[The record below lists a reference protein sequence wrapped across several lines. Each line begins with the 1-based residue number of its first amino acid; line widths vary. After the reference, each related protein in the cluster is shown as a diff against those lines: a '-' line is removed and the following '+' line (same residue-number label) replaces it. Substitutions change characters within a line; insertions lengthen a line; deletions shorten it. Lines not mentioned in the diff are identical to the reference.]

1 MKILLKKH
9 ELFMVPL
16 KDLVVFPRMVV
27 PLFVGRRRSLR
38 SVEEA
43 MRLGR
48 PLFLVSQK
56 KTGVEEPDE
65 RDVHGVGTA
74 ARILQMLKL
83 PDGKIRLLVEGQ
95 ERAVIVRYSDTRD
108 TFRVIVRPF
117 RETREITPQ
126 LSALMRA
133 ALSQFTRYS
142 EVSKKV
148 PPEAVTAVQ
157 GAELPDLL
165 VDLIAGNLPL
175 KLSQKLELLSVED
188 PAERL
193 EKCASIVA
201 SEIEVLTLEQ
211 EITGKVRRKLEKTQK
226 DYFLTEQLKEI
237 QKELGAEGD
246 DPTGAKEL
254 EEKVGAKGLPAEV
267 AEKCRKELKRL
278 VRMQPMSPE
287 SALLRTYLE
296 WIVDLPWKEVTTDN
310 RDIERARIIMD
321 EDHYDLK
328 KVKERI
334 LDFIA
339 VRQLSSGV
347 KGPILCFVGPPGTGK
362 TSLGRSVARSLGRN
376 FVRVSLGGV
385 RDEAEIRGHR
395 KTYVGALPGKIIQS
409 MRKAGSRN
417 PVFLLDE
424 IDKMSSDWRGD
435 PASALLEVLD
445 PEQNS
450 TFLDHYLEVPYDLSP
465 VMFITTANS
474 VHNIPYPL
482 RDRMEVI
489 EISGYTEL
497 EKEKIAERFL
507 VPKQVKENGLAW
519 ADITFQKPAI
529 LRLIRG
535 YTMEAGV
542 RNLEREIANILRKIA
557 REAVKEGKMPP
568 VAEPVTLAAESP
580 AADSE
585 TVDADSPDVADAAQK
600 EAPAGAQPDAPAA
613 SAPAADPAGAP
624 GAEGAG
630 QSAAQNAAESAAVP
644 SFKVVVSG
652 RGVEKYLGK
661 EKFLENTFSRDVKPG
676 LAYGLAWTEV
686 GGQLLPVEVAILAGK
701 GDLLLTGSLG
711 DVMKESAQAAL
722 SFLRAHHAELR
733 IPADFT
739 KDRDIHIHVPEG
751 AIPKDGPSAGIS
763 LTAALLSAVSGV
775 ALKSGFAMTG
785 EITLTGRLLPIGG
798 VKEKVLAAHRYKM
811 THVLLPRRNEKDLEE
826 IPVEVQQDM
835 VFEFAD
841 SVLDAIAIL
850 FPPDSFPSHAAAEE
864 PAAAPE
870 PTSIHTADG
879 ADEPSLPTHDA
890 PLDIPPP

>member
-1 MKILLKKH
+1 MKILLKRH

-27 PLFVGRRRSLR
+27 PIFVGRRRSLR

-48 PLFLVSQK
+48 PLFLVPEK
-56 KTGVEEPDE
+56 KAGAEDSDE

-74 ARILQMLKL
+74 ARILQMMKL

-95 ERAVIVRYSDTRD
+95 ERAMIVRYADTRD
-108 TFRVIVRPF
+108 SFRVIVRPLK
-117 RETREITPQ
+117 EAREITPKI
-126 LSALMRA
+126 SALMRT
-133 ALSQFTRYS
+133 ALSQFTRYG
-142 EVSKKV
+142 EISKKV
-148 PPEAVTAVQ
+148 PPEALTAVE
-157 GAELPDLL
+157 GAEMPDHL

-175 KLSQKLELLSVED
+175 KVAQKVELLSIED
-188 PAERL
+188 AAARL
-193 EKCASIVA
+193 ERCAAIVA

-226 DYFLTEQLKEI
+226 DYFLNEQLKEI
-237 QKELGAEGD
+237 QKELGADGD

-254 EEKVGAKGLPAEV
+254 EEKVAAKDLPAEA

-278 VRMQPMSPE
+278 GRMQPMSPE

-296 WIVDLPWKEVTTDN
+296 WIVDLPWKESTTDN
-310 RDIERARIIMD
+310 RDIERARQILD

-347 KGPILCFVGPPGTGK
+347 KGPILCFIGPPGTGK

-395 KTYVGALPGKIIQS
+395 KTYVGALPGKVIQS

-445 PEQNS
+445 PEQNFS
-450 TFLDHYLEVPYDLSP
+450 FLDHYLEVAYDLSD

-489 EISGYTEL
+489 EISGYTEM
-497 EKEKIAERFL
+497 EKEKIAEKFL
-507 VPKQVKENGLAW
+507 VPKQVRENGLAW
-519 ADITFQKPAI
+519 ADITFQKAAI
-529 LRLIRG
+529 MRLIRG

-557 REAVKEGKMPP
+557 REAVKEGHM
-568 VAEPVTLAAESP
+568 
-580 AADSE
+580 
-585 TVDADSPDVADAAQK
+585 
-600 EAPAGAQPDAPAA
+600 APAA
-613 SAPAADPAGAP
+613 EPEEAAQDSAAPNSAASTDTLPDSASRDPAGQTAEPP
-624 GAEGAG
+624 GPSVELPAVGGVPAEL
-630 QSAAQNAAESAAVP
+630 AASGPARP
-644 SFKVVVSG
+644 FKVVVSG
-652 RGVEKYLGK
+652 RSVEKYLGK

-686 GGQLLPVEVAILAGK
+686 GGQLLPVEVAILTGK
-701 GDLLLTGSLG
+701 GELMLTGSLG

-722 SFLRAHHAELR
+722 SFLRAHHATLG
-733 IPADFT
+733 IPVDFT

-763 LTAALLSAVSGV
+763 LTAALLSAVTGV

-826 IPVEVQQDM
+826 IPPEVQQDM
-835 VFEFAD
+835 SFEFAD
-841 SVLDAIAIL
+841 SVLDAISIL
-850 FPPDSFPSHAAAEE
+850 FPR
-864 PAAAPE
+864 
-870 PTSIHTADG
+870 G
-879 ADEPSLPTHDA
+879 SLPAGTREEEDA
-890 PLDIPPP
+890 PGTAAHDRERAASVPEDPSASDDESLPVDDSRLDLPT